1 MPQLVSPPSA
11 AIIAKMPSIVRQ
23 LRRREGTPRKRTN
36 ASSAPPLAPIHPR
49 RLPCGRGR
57 TNWLVVAAVVA
68 SVIVAVVLVVVEV
81 NVTVVFERE
90 QLGGFFAFEEL
101 EEVREQASV
110 TVPAYPSVE
119 LTVSVEEAD
128 VPAET
133 EAGVVA
139 DSENVEE
146 EAAAVTVTV
155 AVPVAEAYWVSPL

>member
-1 MPQLVSPPSA
+1 M
-11 AIIAKMPSIVRQ
+11 
-23 LRRREGTPRKRTN
+23 
-36 ASSAPPLAPIHPR
+36 
-49 RLPCGRGR
+49 
-57 TNWLVVAAVVA
+57 VA
-68 SVIVAVVLVVVEV
+68 SVIVAVVLVVVEF